1 MGNVVINLGMAEIMK
16 MHDYYSKQL
25 VDKNPPG
32 SVFAAKTPACM
43 VTAYKSGKVLFQGND
58 CEKEAGKWGGAG
70 GGAGDARGGG
80 ARGAGG
86 AGVTAKKP
94 AAAKGKSAAKG
105 DLPIGIGGMSA
116 IGSDE
121 VGTGDFFGPITVVA
135 AYVKK
140 EHIPLLKELGVR
152 DSKDLGDEKIVAIAK
167 VIKDVVP
174 FSLMTLKNDKYN
186 QVQQAGWSQGKM
198 KAVLHNQAI
207 LNVLGKISPEKPEVI
222 LIDQFVQAST
232 YFQHLKNQKAIAK
245 ENVYFSTKAEGIHL
259 AVAAAS
265 ILARY
270 AFIQYIDKL
279 GEAAGFKIPKGA
291 GAQVDVAAAKLI
303 VNKGRDILPS
313 FVKLHFANTDKAL
326 ALVNKKRK

>member
-1 MGNVVINLGMAEIMK
+1 MWCFILGNVVINLEMNKIIEMK
-16 MHDYYSKQL
+16 NYYGKHL
-25 VDKNPPG
+25 LDKNLPG

-43 VTAYKSGKVLFQGND
+43 ITAYKSGKVLFQGNES
-58 CEKEAGKWGGAG
+58 EKEASKWGSAS
-70 GGAGDARGGG
+70 AAS
-80 ARGAGG
+80 
-86 AGVTAKKP
+86 KKP
-94 AAAKGKSAAKG
+94 TSAKVKSAAKG
-105 DLPIGIGGMSA
+105 DLPVGIGQMSA

-140 EHIPLLKELGVR
+140 EDIPLLKELGVR
-152 DSKDLGDEKIVAIAK
+152 DSKDLNDEKIIAIAK
-167 VIKDVVP
+167 VIKDIVP
-174 FSLMTLKNDKYN
+174 FSLMTLKNEKYN
-186 QVQQAGWSQGKM
+186 QVQQSGMSQGKM
-198 KAVLHNQAI
+198 KAILHNQAI
-207 LNVLGKISPEKPEVI
+207 LNVLDKISPVKPEAI
-222 LIDQFVQAST
+222 LIDQFVQSST
-232 YFQHLKNQKAIAK
+232 YFQHIKSQKAIAK

-279 GEAAGFKIPKGA
+279 SEVAGFTIPKGA

-303 VNKGRDILPS
+303 VKKGRDILPS

-326 ALVNKKRK
+326 AIVNKMRN